1 MEVEKIGGFVARVGG
16 FCGGWYWWWEVG
28 AGGEG
33 AGENGVGFEIEE
45 GLERGGGEP
54 GWRGDVCAF
63 LAFEEEGE
71 PEWELG
77 WKWGVEAF
85 CRALER
91 EGRELRGIYA
101 FVIERLLCRGL
112 GRFSLTPSS
121 SSPSSLWRGIT
132 VTSSISQRKP
142 TSLGVRP
149 GGSGR
154 AIVCLGAYL
163 YPEQRS
169 STGRWR

>member
-1 MEVEKIGGFVARVGG
+1 MEVEKIGGFVVVRVGG
-16 FCGGWYWWWEVG
+16 FCGGWCWWEVG

-54 GWRGDVCAF
+54 GWRRDVGAF
-63 LAFEEEGE
+63 LAFEEESE

-101 FVIERLLCRGL
+101 FVIERLFMSWPREI
-112 GRFSLTPSS
+112 FTH
-121 SSPSSLWRGIT
+121 
-132 VTSSISQRKP
+132 
-142 TSLGVRP
+142 
-149 GGSGR
+149 
-154 AIVCLGAYL
+154 A
-163 YPEQRS
+163 
-169 STGRWR
+169 

>member
-1 MEVEKIGGFVARVGG
+1 MEVERIGGFVVRVGG
-16 FCGGWYWWWEVG
+16 VCGGWYWWWEVG

-45 GLERGGGEP
+45 GLERGGREP

-71 PEWELG
+71 PEGELG

-91 EGRELRGIYA
+91 EGRELKRDIRIRY
-101 FVIERLLCRGL
+101 
-112 GRFSLTPSS
+112 
-121 SSPSSLWRGIT
+121 
-132 VTSSISQRKP
+132 
-142 TSLGVRP
+142 
-149 GGSGR
+149 
-154 AIVCLGAYL
+154 GASFYVVAR
-163 YPEQRS
+163 EIF
-169 STGRWR
+169 THA